1 MERLMNKLMERVC
14 VECGSDEVTFLASIK
29 VNDYKDFEPIDEDY
43 WCGECDGSVDIKPT
57 IDKGV

>member
-1 MERLMNKLMERVC
+1 MSKTMERVC

-43 WCGECDGSVDIKPT
+43 WCGECDGSVDIKNT
-57 IDKGV
+57 FDKGV

>member
-1 MERLMNKLMERVC
+1 MGNKLMKRVC
-14 VECGSDEVTFLASIK
+14 VECGSDEVTFLASVK
-29 VNDYKDFEPIDEDY
+29 VNDYTDFEPLEELDY